1 MDSSFG
7 YRATLDSGRELSG
20 TLNAPDQAAALSAL
34 NALQL
39 KVLELWPAGAPT
51 RTRPLGAEDFKS
63 FNQQLSLLIKSGL
76 PLETGFQLL
85 SADAP
90 RGRRSSVLSAISA
103 DLQAGLTLPQAV
115 EKHRTEFPPDYALLL
130 DAGIRTSNLSQVLVN
145 LGNHLDLRQK
155 LRESI
160 FRAVAY
166 PLCVIAAMLAVL
178 MFMGLK
184 VFPYYQSFIRNWMTP
199 SRQHV
204 LYGSYDIYKF
214 RMPLITQVIL
224 YCGARTPI
232 FAALIVAIV
241 VLVLGFWLIF
251 RKRSAMLYVQD
262 WAALHVPV
270 LGPTLRAGFV
280 ARWCDAL
287 RVGVVSGMD
296 LPQAVELANSV
307 TGSPS
312 LTADGVRINEA
323 LSRGLPLNQAAPGR
337 MLPGSVAATIQS
349 GIAGNNLPETLTVLS
364 EAYTREAQ
372 TRMSIAPAVVTPV
385 SLLLIGVVVFLII
398 YSMEQPFAYLLRG
411 LAGPG

>member
-1 MDSSFG
+1 MDGSFG
-7 YRATLDSGRELSG
+7 YRAQLDSGRELSG
-20 TLNAPDQAAALSAL
+20 TLNAPDQAAAMSAL

-63 FNQQLSLLIKSGL
+63 FNQQLALLIKSGL
-76 PLETGFQLL
+76 PLETGLQLL

-115 EKHRTEFPPDYALLL
+115 AKHRGEFPPDYALLL
-130 DAGIRTSNLSQVLVN
+130 DAGIRTSNLSEVLVN

-160 FRAVAY
+160 SRAVAY
-166 PLCVIAAMLAVL
+166 PICVIAAMLAVL
-178 MFMGLK
+178 MFLGLK
-184 VFPYYQSFIRNWMTP
+184 VFPYYQNFIQRWMTP
-199 SRQHV
+199 SREHIF
-204 LYGSYDIYKF
+204 YGMYKF
-214 RMPLITQVIL
+214 HMPLITRVIL

-232 FAALIVAIV
+232 FAALIGTLV
-241 VLVLGFWLIF
+241 VLMLGFWLIF
-251 RKRSAMLYVQD
+251 RRRPVMLHVQD
-262 WAALHVPV
+262 WVALHIPV

-287 RVGVVSGMD
+287 RIGVVSGLD

-307 TGSPS
+307 TGSPA
-312 LTADGVRINEA
+312 LTADGVQMNQA
-323 LSRGLPLNQAAPGR
+323 MSRGLPLNQITPGQ
-337 MLPGSVAATIQS
+337 MLPASVAATIQS

-385 SLLLIGVVVFLII
+385 SLLLIGVVVFLVI
-398 YSMEQPFAYLLRG
+398 YSMEQPFAYLLRS